1 MTRSKVVVPLLLL
14 FLVSTSW
21 TCRPADAAR
30 PLLAD
35 DDGGRVE
42 RQAPASAAAGSVI
55 ALPSSVWKLWHK
67 LPLLQ
72 MKPAGP
78 SCKGSTWDPNNGCPT
93 PPTTP

>member
-1 MTRSKVVVPLLLL
+1 MTRSKVAVPLLLL
-14 FLVSTSW
+14 LVVLLSGSW
-21 TCRPADAAR
+21 ACRPAAAAR

-35 DDGGRVE
+35 DGHWVE
-42 RQAPASAAAGSVI
+42 QTAPASADSVI
-55 ALPSSVWKLWHK
+55 VLPSAVGTLWHK
-67 LPLLQ
+67 LPPLE